1 MRNTLRQSFLII
13 ALTFASIILGSWT
26 GGPYPEVKS
35 DSLAIVRVVK
45 PINELFE
52 IKPVVYVSKGLGKI
66 DQVSAKDAQTASST
80 AEAKKILTQM
90 LLNGY
95 TIESTT
101 ELVDGGLQLNTYY
114 LKKKVI

>member
-1 MRNTLRQSFLII
+1 MGSALRQPFLVIGLTAI
-13 ALTFASIILGSWT
+13 AFILGSWT

-66 DQVSAKDAQTASST
+66 DQVSVKDAQNANST
-80 AEAKKILTQM
+80 AEAKKILIQM
-90 LLNGY
+90 LANGY
-95 TIESTT
+95 TLESTT
-101 ELVDGGLQLNTYY
+101 EVVDGGLQLNTYY